1 MWKKTY
7 TVLLI
12 SLLFSKTLFADNL
25 SVYKIT
31 TPKGAVSDQDLS
43 VLASLDQS
51 GNEDNWSTYIEAKPN
66 QKKFVGVFYF
76 KQATAKQW
84 KEIRIDANT
93 LGEAKSVQ
101 RWRFQLRDFEQRK
114 WITLGD
120 NSGALDWVWFK
131 QRFTIKSNIANY
143 INANNDLK
151 IRYVSNNNVDV
162 SNIDQLSLA
171 LIEKGTSD
179 GDDSSSDTDGDTTN
193 DSNDSSGDSSNDT
206 GAADWWQPSPA
217 ENLTWQWQ
225 INGELD
231 TSLDVDMYDVDLFD
245 TSAASIAEL
254 KASGKT
260 VICYFSAGTYEG
272 WRDDWQQFFSFIS
285 NEEYSGDKPP
295 FAANMADWD
304 ERWLDIRRID
314 LLAPIMRSRMALAVS
329 KGCDGVEP
337 DNMDA
342 YTNSS
347 ETKLNLTYSDQ
358 LTYNRWIAEQA
369 HLVGL
374 SVGLKNNVEQ
384 LEDLVDHFDWA
395 LNEQCF
401 QYNECEGYSVFTSS
415 GKAVFGVEYK
425 GSAGDFCAKANSM
438 GLSWLKKR
446 LALDSWRIGC
456 EEY

>member
-1 MWKKTY
+1 MCKKTY

-12 SLLFSKTLFADNL
+12 SLLFSKMLFADNL
-25 SVYKIT
+25 LVYKVTI
-31 TPKGAVSDQDLS
+31 PKGSVSDQDLS

-51 GNEDNWSTYIEAKPN
+51 GDEDDTLTSIKATPN

-76 KQATAKQW
+76 KQETARQW
-84 KEIRIDANT
+84 KKIRIDVNT
-93 LGEAKSVQ
+93 RGKAKSIQ
-101 RWRFQLRDFEQRK
+101 RWRFQLRDFVQKK

-131 QRFTIKSNIANY
+131 QRFTIKSNISNY
-143 INANNDLK
+143 INADNDLK

-162 SNIDQLSLA
+162 SNVDQLSLE
-171 LIEKGTSD
+171 LIEKGVSGGD
-179 GDDSSSDTDGDTTN
+179 GSGAGGNDGSSAG
-193 DSNDSSGDSSNDT
+193 G
-206 GAADWWQPSPA
+206 GDWWRPSPA
-217 ENLTWQWQ
+217 EDLTWQWQ
-225 INGELD
+225 INGKLD
-231 TSLDVDMYDVDLFD
+231 TGLDVDMYDVDLFD
-245 TSAASIAEL
+245 TSATSIAEL

-295 FAANMADWD
+295 FAGNMADWD

-314 LLAPIMRSRMALAVS
+314 LLAPIMRSRMALAAS

-342 YTNSS
+342 YTNGS
-347 ETKLNLTYSDQ
+347 ETELNLTYSDQ

-369 HLVGL
+369 HLAGL
-374 SVGLKNNVEQ
+374 SVGLKNDVEQ
-384 LEDLVDHFDWA
+384 LEDLVDDFDWA

-425 GSAGDFCAKANSM
+425 GNAGNFCPKANSM

-456 EEY
+456 EGY